1 MNVMKGL
8 QPPTRYSIDGVEV
21 ELPDPLQVIAKGC
34 WKPSSTDRPSIGVIV
49 RAMSTIQIPWVST
62 PFSEYWSSPPLA
74 SV

>member
-34 WKPSSTDRPSIGVIV
+34 WKPSSTDRPSIGEIV
-49 RAMSTIQIPWVST
+49 HAMSTMQIPWVST